1 MSKREIYYGSDL
13 WKDSK
18 FGVVAARD
26 WLAAVNSDD
35 PALQE
40 MLSRVANGE
49 YVNINK
55 KITKFVVELQRCKH
69 GDNEKIMAGFFTK
82 LVDDLINRLKFEK
95 VTNDGLEK
103 LRLNENLIKF
113 PDIAAEID
121 RIIRK
126 RNNSLTPK

>member
-1 MSKREIYYGSDL
+1 MSKREIYYGPEL

-55 KITKFVVELQRCKH
+55 KITKFVVELQRSKH
-69 GDNEKIMAGFFTK
+69 GDNDVVMENFFSQLT
-82 LVDDLINRLKFEK
+82 DDLIKRLKLNK
-95 VTNDGLEK
+95 VTSEGLKK
-103 LRLNENLIKF
+103 LRANENLIELTS
-113 PDIAAEID
+113 IISEID

-126 RNNSLTPK
+126 RNNALTPK

>member
-1 MSKREIYYGSDL
+1 MAKREIYYGSDL

-35 PALQE
+35 PALRD

-49 YVNINK
+49 YLNINK
-55 KITKFVVELQRCKH
+55 QITKFVVELQRSKH
-69 GDNEKIMAGFFTK
+69 GDNDVVMGMFFSK
-82 LVDDLINRLKFEK
+82 LVGDLIKRLKLDK
-95 VTNDGLEK
+95 ITSDGLEK
-103 LRLNENLIKF
+103 LRINKNLIKL
-113 PDIAAEID
+113 PDIVAEID

-126 RNNSLTPK
+126 RNNTLAPK

>member
-55 KITKFVVELQRCKH
+55 KITKFVAELQRSKH
-69 GDNEKIMAGFFTK
+69 GDNDVVMGNFFSQLTI
-82 LVDDLINRLKFEK
+82 DLIKRLKLNK
-95 VTNDGLEK
+95 VTSEGLKKLRANEK
-103 LRLNENLIKF
+103 LIELTSI
-113 PDIAAEID
+113 ITEID

-126 RNNSLTPK
+126 RNNALTPK

>member
-1 MSKREIYYGSDL
+1 MSKRDIYYGPEL

-35 PALQE
+35 PNLLL
-40 MLSRVANGE
+40 MIRGVANGE

-55 KITKFVVELQRCKH
+55 KITKFVVELQRSKH
-69 GDNEKIMAGFFTK
+69 GDNNVVMAMFYTN
-82 LVDDLINRLKFEK
+82 LVDDLIKRIKLTK
-95 VTNDGLEK
+95 VTSDGLEK
-103 LRLNENLIKF
+103 LRINKNLIKLPNF
-113 PDIAAEID
+113 VAEID

-126 RNNSLTPK
+126 RNNSIAPK